1 MEIEMLPEIYQTSL
15 VNFGYDVYMGDSLHE
30 ALEAAKKAGFEAA
43 ILLDGRT
50 VATYSP
56 IGGIKFPVY

>member
-1 MEIEMLPEIYQTSL
+1 MEISMLPQIYQTSL
-15 VNFGYDVYMGDSLHE
+15 VNFGRDVYLGDSLHE
-30 ALEAAKKAGFEAA
+30 ALEAAKKAGFEAV
-43 ILLDGRT
+43 ILLDGQI